1 MKKNI
6 AAIDLFCGAG
16 GLTHGFIL
24 EGLKVQAGIDLDS
37 ACKYPYVINNRAVFI
52 EQDVSQ
58 IRGQDLNQIFGKS
71 KIRVLAG
78 CAPCQPFSTYA
89 HKYDVKR
96 DSKWSLLQQFSR
108 LIRESSPEI
117 VTMENVPSVYKHE
130 VFESFIR
137 SLKRRGYHV
146 WHGVVNSAEY
156 GAPQSRKRM
165 VLLAS
170 LLGEIE
176 FIEPTHK
183 KTKTVR
189 EVIGK
194 LEKLRA
200 GTASSKDP
208 LHASSSLSP
217 INYQRIK
224 ASKPG
229 GTWRDW
235 PKHLLVDCHKSA
247 SGKTFSGVYARME
260 WDKPAPTM
268 TTQFHSFGTGRFGH
282 PEQNRAIS
290 LREGAIFQGFPKK
303 YKFLQ
308 KDEGINFTALGRMIG
323 NAVPVDLGRAIA
335 KSILQHVSNNKL
347 QRTIRP

>member
-1 MKKNI
+1 MKEKI
-6 AAIDLFCGAG
+6 TTVDLFCGAG

-24 EGLKVQAGIDLDS
+24 EGLKVNAGIDLDS
-37 ACKYPYVINNRAVFI
+37 VCQYPYEVNNQAQFI
-52 EQDVSQ
+52 KQDVSK
-58 IRGQDLNQIFGKS
+58 ITGAALNQIFGNPN
-71 KIRVLAG
+71 IRVLAG

-96 DSKWSLLQQFSR
+96 DGKWSLLQQFSR
-108 LIRESSPEI
+108 LIKESSPEI
-117 VTMENVPSVYKHE
+117 VTMENVPSVCKHE
-130 VFESFIR
+130 VFDSFVR
-137 SLKRRGYHV
+137 SLKRRGYYV
-146 WHGVVNSAEY
+146 WHGVVDSSLY

-176 FIEPTHK
+176 FIKPTQK
-183 KTKTVR
+183 NPKTVR

-194 LEKLRA
+194 LERIQA
-200 GTASSKDP
+200 GRGSARDP
-208 LHASSSLSP
+208 LHATRSLSP

-235 PKHLLVDCHKSA
+235 PKQLLLECHKA
-247 SGKTFSGVYARME
+247 ESGKTFSGVYGRME
-260 WDKPAPTM
+260 WDRPAPTL
-268 TTQFHSFGTGRFGH
+268 TTQFYSFGTGRYGH

-290 LREGAIFQGFPKK
+290 LREGAIFQGFPKT
-303 YKFLQ
+303 YQFVQ
-308 KDEGINFTALGRMIG
+308 KDEAVNFTALGRMIG

-335 KSILQHVSNNKL
+335 KSILRHVSGYA
-347 QRTIRP
+347 I

>member
-6 AAIDLFCGAG
+6 SAIDLFCGVG
-16 GLTHGFIL
+16 GLTHGFLL
-24 EGLKVQAGIDLDS
+24 EGLKVNAGIDLDS
-37 ACKYPYVINNRAVFI
+37 ACQYPYEINNQAKFI
-52 EQDVSQ
+52 MQDVSR
-58 IRGQDLNQIFGKS
+58 INGEYLNQMFGNPR
-71 KIRVLAG
+71 IRVLAG

-96 DSKWSLLQQFSR
+96 DNKWSLLQQFSR
-108 LIRESSPEI
+108 LIREASPEI
-117 VTMENVPSVYKHE
+117 VTMENVPSVCKHE
-130 VFESFIR
+130 VFNSFVR
-137 SLKRRGYHV
+137 SLKRRGYYV
-146 WHGVVNSAEY
+146 WHGVVDSSLY

-170 LLGEIE
+170 LLGEIQ
-176 FIEPTHK
+176 FIDPTRK
-183 KTKTVR
+183 KPKTVR

-194 LEKLRA
+194 LERIQAGRA
-200 GTASSKDP
+200 SVKDP
-208 LHASSSLSP
+208 LHATSSLTP

-235 PKHLLVDCHKSA
+235 PKHLLVECHKSE

-290 LREGAIFQGFPKK
+290 LREGAIFQGFPRG
-303 YKFLQ
+303 YKFLK
-308 KDEGINFTALGRMIG
+308 KDEGVNFTALGRMIG

-335 KSILQHVSNNKL
+335 RSILQHVDQYK
-347 QRTIRP
+347 I

>member
-37 ACKYPYVINNRAVFI
+37 ACKFPYEINNQATFI
-52 EQDVSQ
+52 EQDVSE
-58 IRGQDLNQIFGKS
+58 ISGQELNQIFGKS

-96 DSKWSLLQQFSR
+96 DGKWSLLQQFSR

-117 VTMENVPSVYKHE
+117 VTMENVPSVCKHE
-130 VFESFIR
+130 VFESFVR
-137 SLKRRGYHV
+137 SLRRRGYYV

-170 LLGEIE
+170 LLGEIK
-176 FIEPTHK
+176 FIDPTQK
-183 KTKTVR
+183 KAKTVR
-189 EVIGK
+189 DVIGK

-200 GTASSKDP
+200 GGGSSKDP
-208 LHASSSLSP
+208 LHVTSSLTP

-235 PKHLLVDCHKSA
+235 PKHLLVDCHKSE
-247 SGKTFSGVYARME
+247 SGRTFSGVYARME

-290 LREGAIFQGFPKK
+290 LREGAIFQGFPRK
-303 YKFLQ
+303 YKFIQ

-335 KSILQHVSNNKL
+335 KSILLHVASN
-347 QRTIRP
+347 